1 MAAWIS
7 SLRQYSFKRY
17 LFRIFIWLPEYLLWD
32 NILSNNICLEYS
44 YGCLNIF
51 LFNKIFVHNIRLE
64 CSYGCLNIFFNKIF
78 VHNIRLKCSYCCLN
92 IFFFNKIFF
101 QTKYLFIQIFILLPA
116 VWIFRIF
123 WISWI
128 FWKSSRNESLPASWI
143 QNILSYDICLEYSYC
158 STLFEYLWQNI
169 CTECLCYY
177 QLCEYSRLNLPFWT
191 FLGWDWPFGLFWG
204 LRHPSEP
211 FPQWEFINIVWKE
224 LFGGI
229 LYPQNYL

>member
-1 MAAWIS
+1 MLTRCVHLGWGRARAGS
-7 SLRQYSFKRY
+7 HCQ
-17 LFRIFIWLPEYLLWD
+17 LPEYLLWD

-64 CSYGCLNIFFNKIF
+64 Y
-78 VHNIRLKCSYCCLN
+78 SYCCLN

-128 FWKSSRNESLPASWI
+128 FWKSSFNEALPASWI

-158 STLFEYLWQNI
+158 STLFEYLRQNI
-169 CTECLCYY
+169 WMECLCYY
-177 QLCEYSRLNLPFWT
+177 QLYEYSRLSLPFWT
-191 FLGWDWPFGLFWG
+191 FLGWDWPFWLFWG
-204 LRHPSEP
+204 WRHSSEP

-229 LYPQNYL
+229 LYPQNNL